1 MSQSFK
7 AYILEQ
13 LEPLGQ
19 VRSRAMFGG
28 VGLYHKDIFFGF
40 LNSGDTLYFKTDPDS
55 LPMYLERSMT
65 PFEVDLKTNNST
77 NAEEKT
83 PQYSYYSVPIE
94 IIEDQEE
101 LTVWARRA
109 VQAQLHA
116 KAAAPKSSRAAKK
129 TGTKSK

>member
-1 MSQSFK
+1 MKDQSFK

-28 VGLYHKDIFFGF
+28 VGFYHKDIFFG
-40 LNSGDTLYFKTDPDS
+40 LLDSGDTLYFKTDPDS
-55 LPMYLERSMT
+55 LSMYLERSMT
-65 PFEVDLKTNNST
+65 PFEVDLKTNNT
-77 NAEEKT
+77 DEKT
-83 PQYSYYSVPIE
+83 PQYSYYAVPIE

-101 LTVWARRA
+101 LVMWARRA

-116 KAAAPKSSRAAKK
+116 KAASPKRSRAAKK
-129 TGTKSK
+129 TGAQSK